1 MIHKGAG
8 IIYAPIAAQVLVK
21 LEPGESKTWT
31 WNQKDMNG
39 QQIPLSIYQLTIN
52 TVELRSITINFEIV
66 GEASASS
73 TSSIAE
79 ILEEPQA
86 WQGKTVTI
94 SGVFHGWSIPENL
107 PGPAF
112 QGPAKDQKRLNNL

>member
-39 QQIPLSIYQLTIN
+39 QQIPLGIYQLTIN

-73 TSSIAE
+73 TPSVE
-79 ILEEPQA
+79 ILEEPEA
-86 WQGKTVTI
+86 WHGKPVTI
-94 SGVFHGWSIPENL
+94 NEVFHGWSILENL